1 MTLSILY
8 KRSMRPLSFIF
19 KKKIGRRFPPGAR
32 IRLDW
37 PLHITDHRPMNHVT
51 KSAALLLS
59 LLVLAG
65 CASKKPAPA
74 PAPSVA
80 APVANPQVLLL
91 GEVHDNA
98 QGQRQRYAELRQRVD
113 AGWRPAIAME
123 QFDRE
128 SQSLLDEA
136 QKGCVDAECVI
147 QVVGGPKWD
156 WQQYYPLI
164 QLALDNQLPL
174 IAANLSRAD
183 ASQVVRNG
191 VASAFDAKAVAD
203 YHLAQPLPADIRA
216 AQQREVVEGH
226 CGMLPDFMVG
236 GMVDAQVA
244 RDIWMAKLLLAQR
257 PRDVVLIAGNGHVR
271 KDIGVA
277 RWIAIAAPAVT
288 VRSIGYL
295 EDDAPAGAYDATHKL
310 ASLTRPDPCASLK
323 KK

>member
-1 MTLSILY
+1 MH
-8 KRSMRPLSFIF
+8 PLSFIF
-19 KKKIGRRFPPGAR
+19 KKKIGRRGPPRAR

-51 KSAALLLS
+51 KPAALLLALS
-59 LLVLAG
+59 FAVLAA
-65 CASKKPAPA
+65 CAAKRPA
-74 PAPSVA
+74 PAPSAAA
-80 APVANPQVLLL
+80 APEANPQVLLL
-91 GEVHDNA
+91 GEVHDND
-98 QGQRQRYAELRQRVD
+98 QGQRQRYAELRRRVD

-123 QFDRE
+123 QFDRD
-128 SQSLLDEA
+128 SQPLLDEA
-136 QKGCVDAECVI
+136 QKGCVDAACVI
-147 QVVGGPKWD
+147 QVVGGTAWD

-236 GMVDAQVA
+236 G
-244 RDIWMAKLLLAQR
+244 
-257 PRDVVLIAGNGHVR
+257 
-271 KDIGVA
+271 
-277 RWIAIAAPAVT
+277 
-288 VRSIGYL
+288 
-295 EDDAPAGAYDATHKL
+295 
-310 ASLTRPDPCASLK
+310 
-323 KK
+323 

>member
-1 MTLSILY
+1 MNL
-8 KRSMRPLSFIF
+8 LSFIL
-19 KKKIGRRFPPGAR
+19 KKRIGRRVPPRAR

-37 PLHITDHRPMNHVT
+37 PLHITDHRLMNHVT
-51 KSAALLLS
+51 KPAALTLASALILLAM
-59 LLVLAG
+59 LAG
-65 CASKKPAPA
+65 CAAKKPAPA
-74 PAPSVA
+74 PSAA
-80 APVANPQVLLL
+80 APEANPQVLLL
-91 GEVHDNA
+91 GEIHDNA
-98 QGQRQRYAELRQRVD
+98 QGQRQRYAELRKRVD
-113 AGWRPAIAME
+113 AGRRPAIAME

-128 SQSLLDEA
+128 SQPQLDEA

-147 QVVGGPKWD
+147 QVVGGPAWD